1 MTENSP
7 AERHVFREADYC
19 LLIDRRE
26 RQYLVRLTPGSRF
39 DSHIGSCDLT
49 ELIGKPAGTWIE
61 TAKGHWMIAF
71 KPTLADLTL
80 RMPRIATVMYPK
92 DLGTMLVSADIFGGA
107 RVVEAGAGSGATTMS
122 LLRAVGPSGEVVSY
136 DIRQDMLDQA
146 LANVEKVYPV
156 HDNLKFKQGDVYQ
169 GFDETD
175 IDRIVLDLPEPWQV
189 VPHASEKLVP
199 GGILFSFLPTVLQVH
214 ELARALRAQRTFQLI
229 ETLEVI
235 MRPWSVGE
243 RSVRPSHR
251 MIGHTGFITTARKSS
266 PRPESELR
274 PPPDSPDAEASDT
287 PPER

>member
-1 MTENSP
+1 MTENAP
-7 AERHVFREADYC
+7 ALGHVFREADYC
-19 LLIDRRE
+19 LLIDRRD
-26 RQYLVRLTPGSRF
+26 RQYLVRLMPGNRF
-39 DSHIGSCDLT
+39 ESHIGGCDLT
-49 ELIGKPAGTWIE
+49 ELIGRPAGTWIE

-71 KPTLADLTL
+71 KATLADLTL

-92 DLGTMLVSADIFGGA
+92 DLGTMLVYADIFGGA

-122 LLRAVGPSGEVVSY
+122 LLRAVGQSGEVISY

-146 LANVEKVYPV
+146 LANVEKEYLV
-156 HDNLKFKQGDVYQ
+156 HDNLKLKQGDVYQ
-169 GFDETD
+169 GFEEKD

-214 ELARALRAQRTFQLI
+214 ELTRALRAQRTFQLV

-251 MIGHTGFITTARKSS
+251 AIGHTGFITTARKCS
-266 PRPESELR
+266 PHPEADTHQ
-274 PPPDSPDAEASDT
+274 PPDSPAAETSD
-287 PPER
+287 PPPGG